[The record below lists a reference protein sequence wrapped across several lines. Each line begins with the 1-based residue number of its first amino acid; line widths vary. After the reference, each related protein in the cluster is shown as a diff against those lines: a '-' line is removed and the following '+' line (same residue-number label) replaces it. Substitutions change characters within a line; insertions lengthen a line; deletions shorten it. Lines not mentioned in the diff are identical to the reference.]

1 MRKISYR
8 PVYNR
13 KNRLNDHGTA
23 LLQVEAYLEG
33 KKIYFSSHIYLK
45 PEQWDNRKRI
55 IIRHPHSEELN
66 RLIQEFILSLESKE
80 LELWKSGHEIS
91 LELLKGEFK
100 SQTASSSFLQFV
112 KDAINTSSAKEST
125 KKNRMTTWVLLSKFR
140 PGLTFK
146 GVNSRFVFDFEHYL
160 YNSGLQ
166 TNTVAKHMKH
176 LKAFVNLAIDRGD
189 LRADEHAFRRYRVK
203 TKEYKHSFLLP
214 EEVEKLECLSI
225 PDKHPDLKH
234 TLDAF
239 LFCCYTGLRY
249 SDFTN
254 LSEKNIV
261 RIGEKPWIV
270 FKSVKTGTEVKLPLT
285 LLFEGKAWK
294 LLRKH
299 WGHLSDFFSL
309 KPNPWVN
316 KDLIRIRRLA
326 GISKHFSFHSARH
339 TNATLLIDK
348 GANITTVQ
356 KLLGHR
362 NISTT
367 QIYSQ
372 VMERTL
378 VKDLKRCSQHKRAN
392 KSVTSAIKN
401 ITS

>member
-1 MRKISYR
+1 MKKISYR

-13 KNRLNDHGTA
+13 KNYLNEQGKA

-33 KKIYFSSHIYLK
+33 KKIYFSSHIYLT
-45 PEQWDNRKRI
+45 PEQWDNKKQI
-55 IIRHPHSEELN
+55 IIHHPHAEQLN
-66 RLIQEFILSLESKE
+66 YMVREFILSLEQKE
-80 LELWKSGHEIS
+80 LTLWKNGHEITLDS
-91 LELLKGEFK
+91 LKDK
-100 SQTASSSFLQFV
+100 RHNQPPCSFLQFAR
-112 KDAINTSSAKEST
+112 DSISNSPAKEST
-125 KKNRMTTWVLLSKFR
+125 KKNRLTTWLLLSKFS
-140 PGLTFK
+140 PEITFK
-146 GVNSRFVFDFEHYL
+146 EVNSRLVFEFEHYL
-160 YNSGLQ
+160 YSIGLH

-176 LKAFVNLAIDRGD
+176 LKAFVNSAIDRGY
-189 LRADEHAFRRYRVK
+189 LRTDEDAFRRYRVK

-214 EEVEKLECLSI
+214 EEIEKLECLSI
-225 PDKHPDLKH
+225 PDKQPALKH

-261 RIGEKPWIV
+261 PIDGKPWIV
-270 FKSVKTGTEVKLPLT
+270 FQSVKTGTEVKLPLT
-285 LLFEGKAWK
+285 LLFDGKAWM
-294 LLRKH
+294 LLRKYK
-299 WGHLSDFFSL
+299 GQLSAFFAL

-316 KDLIRIRRLA
+316 KELIRIGKLA
-326 GISKHFSFHSARH
+326 GIGKHFSFHSARH

-372 VMERTL
+372 VLERTL
-378 VKDLKRCSQHKRAN
+378 VKDLRKCLK
-392 KSVTSAIKN
+392 K
-401 ITS
+401 